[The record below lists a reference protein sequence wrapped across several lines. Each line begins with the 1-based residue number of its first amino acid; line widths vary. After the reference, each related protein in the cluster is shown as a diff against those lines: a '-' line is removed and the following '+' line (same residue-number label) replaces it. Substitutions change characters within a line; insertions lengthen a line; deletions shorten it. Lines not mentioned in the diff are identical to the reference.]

1 MPFLNIVKQVLRG
14 NETVEH
20 NLGTNIPKEKYCSY
34 SGSHLNVV
42 FWWGGVVFLVSL
54 LLMSREETKL

>member
-14 NETVEH
+14 NEIVEH

-34 SGSHLNVV
+34 SGSHLSVV
-42 FWWGGVVFLVSL
+42 FWSWGGGGGIFSVTTLN
-54 LLMSREETKL
+54 E